1 MLGGRSRIDLTMAE
15 TAFRAPCD
23 RCKAPVAVK
32 INVSGK
38 AYYTCDDCGFK
49 GQDTWQ
55 KSSDAYVTKHSTPA
69 SSPAPIHNPP
79 APAPAVRKAAGTVL
93 G

>member
-1 MLGGRSRIDLTMAE
+1 MAE

-23 RCKAPVAVK
+23 RCSAEVAVK

-38 AYYTCDDCGFK
+38 AYYTCDHCGFK

-55 KSSDAYVTKHSTPA
+55 KSSDAYVAQHSTPA
-69 SSPAPIHNPP
+69 APAPAPSVTPP
-79 APAPAVRKAAGTVL
+79 APAPVARKTAGTVL